1 MTEQTRGCPL
11 WSKMGTLRISK
22 EGVTCG
28 SRAVV
33 YKDHTIARKATEGC
47 PASEDPAEC

>member
-11 WSKMGTLRISK
+11 WSKTGTLETSK
-22 EGVTCG
+22 QGVTCG

-33 YKDHTIARKATEGC
+33 YKDHIIARKSYRGV
-47 PASEDPAEC
+47 PWI